1 VPQCLSA
8 CNPVTPWHRCTAV
21 ELFDAVDEP
30 DDCRWALPM
39 PGGTATWDKM
49 RERCCVRVT
58 ARPSMQRVVLL
69 IITLSITATFVP
81 TMAHAG
87 AGDVSPA
94 LREKAVAACRNDAT
108 RLCAGASSDESAMV
122 ACMRPKRALL
132 TPRCRRVFD
141 EVIKD
146 VRR

>member
-1 VPQCLSA
+1 
-8 CNPVTPWHRCTAV
+8 
-21 ELFDAVDEP
+21 
-30 DDCRWALPM
+30 
-39 PGGTATWDKM
+39 
-49 RERCCVRVT
+49 
-58 ARPSMQRVVLL
+58 MQRVVLL
-69 IITLSITATFVP
+69 TLSITATFVP

-94 LREKAVAACRNDAT
+94 LREKAVAGCRNDAM

-132 TPRCRRVFD
+132 TARCRKVLD